1 MMIVD
6 GRAEVLDHGYVSVVR
21 TWGTEEE
28 IIEAARM
35 STDKGF
41 EGWGVLGV
49 CEPCGGKGT
58 NQHMGQGPGSLCRT
72 CWGRNR
78 DEEGRSR
85 CINKPGDEKLLKH
98 LYTNKHMTPF
108 EMAGATFEVMAPI
121 FVFREWHRHRTQSY
135 NEMSARYTPL
145 PDVSY
150 IPTLQSMLGF
160 DPKNHQAGKVKNAG
174 EFGEADYA
182 EFVTDTQG
190 LDELIQSYYEKWLK
204 RGVRKE
210 QARIRLPVGRY
221 SRMRASTD
229 LRNWMAFLTLRH
241 DEHAQWEI
249 RQYAA
254 VIHTMLSTTFPR
266 TMALFDEGR
275 RGA

>member
-1 MMIVD
+1 MMTID
-6 GRAEVLDHGYVSVVR
+6 GRAGVLDHGYVSLVR

-35 STDKGF
+35 STGKGF
-41 EGWGVLGV
+41 LGWGRLKECAKCKLVFEFDQHVSGHPCVDGV
-49 CEPCGGKGT
+49 QRHG
-58 NQHMGQGPGSLCRT
+58 
-72 CWGRNR
+72 
-78 DEEGRSR
+78 EEQ
-85 CINKPGDEKLLKH
+85 IHEWKEKKGDEHLLRH

-135 NEMSARYTPL
+135 NEQSARYEPL
-145 PDVSY
+145 PDVNY
-150 IPTLQSMLGF
+150 IPALATMLGA
-160 DPKNHQAGKVKNAG
+160 DAKNKQAGTVKDAG
-174 EFGEADYA
+174 VFGEEDYP
-182 EFVTDTQG
+182 EFVADTQG
-190 LDELIQSYYEKWLK
+190 LDQLIQSYYDKWLK

-241 DEHAQWEI
+241 DKAAQWEI
-249 RQYAA
+249 QQYAR
-254 VIHTMLSTTFPR
+254 VIHSTLSSVFPR

-275 RGA
+275 RGNTT